1 MIFSKVLGSHLEG
14 LELIIP
20 KLEKR
25 KLIHL
30 DLNHFKGRMHIQRFI
45 CSNTS
50 AVESFRIVW
59 EKSFYHF
66 CIIISYCCLNIVF
79 FFLNPYLHESLLL
92 INQVT
97 DVNYGIHRSS

>member
-30 DLNHFKGRMHIQRFI
+30 DLNHFKGRIHIQRFI

-66 CIIISYCCLNIVF
+66 CIIISYCGINIVF
-79 FFLNPYLHESLLL
+79 FFKSILAQKPTFNKPSNRCELWDSQE
-92 INQVT
+92 
-97 DVNYGIHRSS
+97 